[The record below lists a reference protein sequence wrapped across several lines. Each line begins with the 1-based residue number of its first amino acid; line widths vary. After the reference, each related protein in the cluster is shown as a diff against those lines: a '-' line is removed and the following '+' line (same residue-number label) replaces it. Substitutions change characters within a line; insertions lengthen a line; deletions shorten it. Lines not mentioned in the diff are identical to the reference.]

1 MNIKDKKL
9 LHYVLIILLMIAP
22 LRGVVATQCNMGDMG
37 EMDISSSSDV
47 MPGSVILA
55 YDMEHDMS
63 AMLSADS
70 KTSEMNEHGC
80 CDDASVNCSGA
91 CDLGVNIS
99 LVLQETS
106 FAAVYQNSI
115 NSVLISSKTLFRE
128 LTPPS
133 RPPANLHS

>member
-1 MNIKDKKL
+1 
-9 LHYVLIILLMIAP
+9 MIAP
-22 LRGVVATQCNMGDMG
+22 LRGVVAAHCDMADLG
-37 EMDISSSSDV
+37 EMDASSGSAV
-47 MPGSVILA
+47 MSHSFE
-55 YDMEHDMS
+55 MTHDMS
-63 AMLSADS
+63 AMLSTDS
-70 KTSEMNEHGC
+70 KTSGMNEHGC

-106 FAAVYQNSI
+106 FAAVYKNSI